1 MGISC
6 FGESN
11 KRRNKN
17 NKNQNNTTNMSDPPP
32 ELYPGDITLQFPIYP
47 QFKPE
52 VDVLEINTNNNFHK
66 KPKNSFEDKKHEII
80 KQTKEFYDLILD
92 FSKFEQLKEGGW
104 RIIWGKEGKEKYE
117 RCRNKDNVVVG
128 VIGNKNKGK
137 SFLLSKFIDK
147 ENYSKNEHG
156 FLVTTKGISA
166 NFPILDEEGE
176 NQTNVITLDSA
187 GKDNPLLDVSNNI
200 DDQNKQTKRNKY
212 EKYCKRPKNK

>member
-52 VDVLEINTNNNFHK
+52 VDVLELNTSNNFYK
-66 KPKNSFEDKKHEII
+66 KPKNSFEDKKHETI

-147 ENYSKNEHG
+147 ENYFQFQLYFFS
-156 FLVTTKGISA
+156 FQFVPFYS
-166 NFPILDEEGE
+166 
-176 NQTNVITLDSA
+176 
-187 GKDNPLLDVSNNI
+187 
-200 DDQNKQTKRNKY
+200 
-212 EKYCKRPKNK
+212 